1 MYELKKQKLG
11 FLKNLPLTA
20 IYINVT
26 LNSGNFWLLSIFS
39 LSDFLNLERMKA
51 YHSTHVS

>member
-26 LNSGNFWLLSIFS
+26 LNAGNFWLLSIFS

-51 YHSTHVS
+51 YHSIHVS